1 MAKKANQE
9 VQEAKDAVIDSANEA
24 PKNEEQAGGEAET
37 KQNTN
42 ETTLQDSQETTTS
55 EPTAPKQPKTE
66 IWVFIRGDE
75 LEQKGEILYEFALKF
90 GFREAIKTA
99 QEIAGVEQNGVMSAE
114 TLAAINAVDDTKFK
128 ESFEFLAAIRG

>member
-9 VQEAKDAVIDSANEA
+9 VQEAKNMAIDSVNEA

-37 KQNTN
+37 EQNTN
-42 ETTLQDSQETTTS
+42 ETTLQDSQEATTS

-75 LEQKGEILYEFALKF
+75 LGQKGEILYEFALKF

-99 QEIAGVEQNGVMSAE
+99 QEIAGVEQNGVMSVEAL
-114 TLAAINAVDDTKFK
+114 TAINAVDDAKFK
-128 ESFEFLAAIRG
+128 ESFEFLAGIRG

>member
-1 MAKKANQE
+1 MARRTNQNGQN
-9 VQEAKDAVIDSANEA
+9 VQEAKNMAIDSVNEA
-24 PKNEEQAGGEAET
+24 PKNEEQEATE
-37 KQNTN
+37 KSAN
-42 ETTLQDSQETTTS
+42 ETTLQDGRDSASS
-55 EPTAPKQPKTE
+55 EPNTTKQSKTE

-75 LEQKGEILYEFALKF
+75 LGEKGEILYEFALKF

-114 TLAAINAVDDTKFK
+114 ALSAINAVDDAKFK

>member
-1 MAKKANQE
+1 MAKRTNQN
-9 VQEAKDAVIDSANEA
+9 VQEAKDTAIDSANEA
-24 PKNEEQAGGEAET
+24 PKNEEQEAIE
-37 KQNTN
+37 KSAN
-42 ETTLQDSQETTTS
+42 ETTLQDSQEATTS

-66 IWVFIRGDE
+66 IWVFVRGDE
-75 LEQKGEILYEFALKF
+75 LGQKGEILYEFALKF

-114 TLAAINAVDDTKFK
+114 ALAAINAVDDTKFK

>member
-1 MAKKANQE
+1 MARRTNQNGQN
-9 VQEAKDAVIDSANEA
+9 VQEAKNMAIDSVNEA
-24 PKNEEQAGGEAET
+24 PKNEEQEATE
-37 KQNTN
+37 KSAN
-42 ETTLQDSQETTTS
+42 ETTLQDGRDSASS
-55 EPTAPKQPKTE
+55 EPNTTKQPKTE

-75 LEQKGEILYEFALKF
+75 LGEKGEILYEFALKF

-114 TLAAINAVDDTKFK
+114 ALSAINAVDDEEFK

>member
-9 VQEAKDAVIDSANEA
+9 VQEAKNMAIDSANEA
-24 PKNEEQAGGEAET
+24 PKNEEQ
-37 KQNTN
+37 
-42 ETTLQDSQETTTS
+42 ETTTS
-55 EPTAPKQPKTE
+55 EPTTPKQPKTE

-75 LEQKGEILYEFALKF
+75 LGQKGEILYEFALKF

-114 TLAAINAVDDTKFK
+114 ALSAINAIDDAKFK
-128 ESFEFLAAIRG
+128 ESFEFLAGIRG

>member
-1 MAKKANQE
+1 MAKRTNQN
-9 VQEAKDAVIDSANEA
+9 VQEAKDTAIDSANEA
-24 PKNEEQAGGEAET
+24 PKNEEQEAIE
-37 KQNTN
+37 KSAN
-42 ETTLQDSQETTTS
+42 ETTLQDSQEATTS

-66 IWVFIRGDE
+66 IWVFVRGDE
-75 LEQKGEILYEFALKF
+75 LGQKGEILYEFALKF

-114 TLAAINAVDDTKFK
+114 ALAAINAVDDTEFK

>member
-1 MAKKANQE
+1 MAKRTNQNGQN
-9 VQEAKDAVIDSANEA
+9 VQEAKNMAIDSVSEA
-24 PKNEEQAGGEAET
+24 PKNEEQEATE
-37 KQNTN
+37 KSAN
-42 ETTLQDSQETTTS
+42 ETTLQDGRDSASS
-55 EPTAPKQPKTE
+55 EPNTTKQSKTE

-75 LEQKGEILYEFALKF
+75 LGEKGEILYEFALKF

-114 TLAAINAVDDTKFK
+114 ALSAINAVDDAKFK